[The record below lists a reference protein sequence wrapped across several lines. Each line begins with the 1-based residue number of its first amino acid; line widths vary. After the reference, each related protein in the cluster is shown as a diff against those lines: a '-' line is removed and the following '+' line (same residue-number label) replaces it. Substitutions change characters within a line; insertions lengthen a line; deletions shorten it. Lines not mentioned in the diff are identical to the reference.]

1 MTDIIRPVLAII
13 WKDILLET
21 RSKDI
26 IISMLVFSVLVI
38 IIFNFALE
46 PSPHL
51 VALISPGILWV
62 AFIFGGVLGLTRSL
76 AIEKDQGNLQGL
88 ILTPVSR
95 DTIYF
100 GKMLAIFLFMLIV
113 EAIVLPIFA
122 VLFNLSIFEPLLIPV
137 VVLATLGIAATGT
150 LFSSIAINTR
160 AQEVMLPVLFFPVA
174 LPIIIAAV
182 EATGL
187 VIGNLN
193 LADLVQ
199 WLSLLV
205 VFDAVFLVICPFA
218 FSIIVDD

>member
-1 MTDIIRPVLAII
+1 VTDIIRPFLTII

-26 IISMLVFSVLVI
+26 IISMLVFSILVLV
-38 IIFNFALE
+38 IFNFALE
-46 PSPHL
+46 PSPQL

-62 AFIFGGVLGLTRSL
+62 AFIFGGVLGLTRSF
-76 AIEKDQGNLQGL
+76 AVEKDQGNLQGL

-113 EAIVLPIFA
+113 QAIVLPIFM
-122 VLFNLSIFEPLLIPV
+122 VLFNLSILEPLLIPV
-137 VVLATLGIAATGT
+137 IVLATLGIAATGT

-160 AQEVMLPVLFFPVA
+160 AREVMLPVLFFPVA
-174 LPIIIAAV
+174 LPIIVAAV

-187 VIGNLN
+187 VIGNPN
-193 LADLVQ
+193 LADLIR

-205 VFDAVFLVICPFA
+205 VFDAVFLVVCPFA

>member
-1 MTDIIRPVLAII
+1 M
-13 WKDILLET
+13 
-21 RSKDI
+21 
-26 IISMLVFSVLVI
+26 
-38 IIFNFALE
+38 
-46 PSPHL
+46 
-51 VALISPGILWV
+51 
-62 AFIFGGVLGLTRSL
+62 
-76 AIEKDQGNLQGL
+76 
-88 ILTPVSR
+88 
-95 DTIYF
+95 
-100 GKMLAIFLFMLIV
+100 
-113 EAIVLPIFA
+113 
-122 VLFNLSIFEPLLIPV
+122 
-137 VVLATLGIAATGT
+137 LATLGIAATGT